1 VNPVHFV
8 GAGPGDP
15 ELLTLKAARLLAQAD
30 LVLYA
35 GSLVPQAVLEVC
47 PPGVRKVS
55 SAGLDLEAQVALM
68 ARAVRAG
75 EKVVRLHTGD
85 PSLFGAI
92 QEQRQL
98 LAKAGVGSEVVP
110 GVTAALAAAAAAGQ
124 ELTLPQVSQTVI
136 ITRLSG
142 RTPVPEK
149 ERLAALARHQ
159 ATLCLYLS
167 AGMAARAREA
177 LLEGYPPQTPVIIAY
192 RVGWPDQKLVRTDLD
207 SLEAAVKEH
216 RIKRQAVFLVGRALA
231 GEELRSFSKLYDP
244 AFSHGWRRS
253 ETEPET

>member
-1 VNPVHFV
+1 MKPVYFV

-15 ELLTLKAARLLAQAD
+15 ELLTLKAARLLSQAD

-35 GSLVPQAVLEVC
+35 GSLVPESLLEGCRSQA
-47 PPGVRKVS
+47 RKIS
-55 SAGLDLEAQVALM
+55 SAGLDLEEQTALM
-68 ARAVRAG
+68 TEAVRAG
-75 EKVVRLHTGD
+75 EMVVRLHTGD

-92 QEQRQL
+92 REQQQL
-98 LAKAGVGSEVVP
+98 LARAGIGSEIVP

-149 ERLAALARHQ
+149 EDLAGLARHQ

-167 AGMAARAREA
+167 TGMVARARKA
-177 LLEGYPPQTPVIIAY
+177 LLEGYPPETPVLIAY
-192 RVGWPDQKLVRTDLD
+192 RVGWPDQKLIRTDLD
-207 SLEAAVKEH
+207 CLEAAVREQGI
-216 RIKRQAVFLVGRALA
+216 RRQAVFLVGQALA
-231 GEELRSFSKLYDP
+231 QGKIKAFSKLYDP
-244 AFSHGWRRS
+244 AFSHGWRGS
-253 ETEPET
+253 KAEPD